1 MFNFGKKASTPVS
14 LTMRDTLFG
23 DQETWPPETLGATA
37 REVGPWPLFFRA
49 RDLAEAK
56 KIDEA
61 VQFLRQITETPEFES
76 RQRMQAWHLLR
87 NLGVVPPKEQSKIVL
102 GVVVEVGMPKGLDLL
117 AAYSDHS
124 ARYWNFSNA
133 GVVWEHPNSSLDPR
147 IDTLLEKASALV
159 QRIGPWDKARRAAP
173 SKGITRLNIL
183 TPSGLH
189 FGEGPTELLSK
200 DPVGGPTFAA
210 ATQLMLKLI
219 ETAKQT
225 RENQGTTPSA

>member
-1 MFNFGKKASTPVS
+1 MFNFRKTAKEPVS

-23 DQETWPPETLGATA
+23 DQDTWPSETLGATA
-37 REVGPWPLFFRA
+37 RSVEPWASFLHA
-49 RDLAEAK
+49 NELIQAK
-56 KIDEA
+56 KLDEA
-61 VQFLRQITETPEFES
+61 VKVLHQIIKIPGLES
-76 RQRMQAWHLLR
+76 RQQLQAWHILR
-87 NLGVVPPKEQSKIVL
+87 KLGSVPAKDRAKEVL

-133 GVVWEHPNSSLDPR
+133 GIVWEHPNSSLDPCV
-147 IDTLLEKASALV
+147 DTLLKNASALV

-173 SKGITRLNIL
+173 GKGITRLNIL
-183 TPSGLH
+183 TPIGLH
-189 FGEGPTELLSK
+189 FGEGPIELLSK

-210 ATQLMLKLI
+210 ATQLMLRLI